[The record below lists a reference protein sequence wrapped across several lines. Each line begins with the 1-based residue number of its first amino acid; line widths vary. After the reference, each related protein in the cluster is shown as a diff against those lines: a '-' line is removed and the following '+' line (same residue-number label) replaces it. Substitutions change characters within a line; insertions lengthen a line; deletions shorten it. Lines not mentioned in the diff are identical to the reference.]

1 MLQLG
6 MNVCTFLR
14 SAYIYVVILASVRAV
29 PACSDGSS
37 SGLKVGDAGSFNFG
51 GCDPGKEACTDCY
64 LTLVKSLLGN
74 GANVLNL
81 TDAFFPPNL
90 NPPDSVIVTYHF
102 HNESKDNSSVW
113 FWATSFGYFLH
124 PTQYFL
130 FISLLFGKP
139 RPLYERRVEVMLDAD
154 CMGASDKFMQVLTQR
169 VSITN
174 ITMTLLLLFS
184 YFLYYS

>member
-1 MLQLG
+1 
-6 MNVCTFLR
+6 MNPCILRGVYVFL
-14 SAYIYVVILASVRAV
+14 LASVQAFNGV
-29 PACSDGSS
+29 GS
-37 SGLKVGDAGSFNFG
+37 GDVNTSFIFG
-51 GCDPGKEACTDCY
+51 DCEPGKEMCRDCY

-102 HNESKDNSSVW
+102 HNESKENSSVW

-124 PTQYFL
+124 PMHHFQ

-139 RPLYERRVEVMLDAD
+139 RPLYERRVEVTLDTD
-154 CMGASDKFMQVLTQR
+154 CMGVNVMLLQVITQR
-169 VSITN
+169 VS
-174 ITMTLLLLFS
+174 L
-184 YFLYYS
+184 

>member
-1 MLQLG
+1 
-6 MNVCTFLR
+6 MNQCILRGVYVFL
-14 SAYIYVVILASVRAV
+14 LASVQAFN
-29 PACSDGSS
+29 G
-37 SGLKVGDAGSFNFG
+37 AGSGDVNTSFIFG
-51 GCDPGKEACTDCY
+51 DCEPGKEMCRDCY

-102 HNESKDNSSVW
+102 HNKSKENSSVW

-124 PTQYFL
+124 PMHHFQ

-139 RPLYERRVEVMLDAD
+139 QPLYERRVEVTLDTD
-154 CMGASDKFMQVLTQR
+154 CMGVNDMLLQVLTQR
-169 VSITN
+169 VS
-174 ITMTLLLLFS
+174 L
-184 YFLYYS
+184 